1 MGHSLG
7 FYGDEVSFWMP
18 LANYSDSRSFLVAHT
33 LLSQDGCQGEGFW
46 EVVGYVAS
54 PFDFSQTLPNG
65 CGLLVLCS
73 LSGPPIIEQLMQI
86 VSVVPGKGGGGGG
99 VGVVSISVFCLA
111 EPGNICNTLSPFFF
125 FFLNFTSLS
134 LLLCSVR

>member
-46 EVVGYVAS
+46 EVVGYMAS
-54 PFDFSQTLPNG
+54 PFDFS
-65 CGLLVLCS
+65 
-73 LSGPPIIEQLMQI
+73 
-86 VSVVPGKGGGGGG
+86 
-99 VGVVSISVFCLA
+99 
-111 EPGNICNTLSPFFF
+111 
-125 FFLNFTSLS
+125 
-134 LLLCSVR
+134 